1 MAENK
6 LSSLFN
12 ELAATMHSKVNL
24 EYRIRPKLQ
33 NVAIANALQL
43 DSTGT
48 TVTLTFNL
56 LT

>member
-12 ELAATMHSKVNL
+12 ELAATMHSKVDL
-24 EYRIRPKLQ
+24 EYRIRPKSE

-43 DSTGT
+43 DSAET
-48 TVTLTFNL
+48 TPALSCCN
-56 LT
+56 